1 MKPRGSRL
9 RRGGALLR
17 SLFRGQERDADLRAN
32 VRAFVDLLTDEKIAA
47 GMTPE
52 AARRAAILEC
62 GSVDVVIE
70 NVRDVRA
77 GALVAQV
84 RQDARFALRILRCEP
99 VFSAV
104 VILTLALGIGANT
117 AIFSVVNAVLL
128 EPLPYPNAER
138 LVLVWERNTAAGKD
152 RDPVAPLNFQDW
164 RRSNT
169 VFDELAAYRFRGV
182 ALTHVEQPEQLQALS
197 TTASLFRVLGVAPA
211 LGRAFTDDEEHRRE
225 RVAVLSHAFWQR
237 RFGGDPSVVG
247 RSVAL
252 DGAAFTIVGVM
263 PAAFHFPDDTP
274 VPVDLYSPV
283 AFAPRELNGRGVSTL
298 TVMAR
303 LKPGVTLH
311 AAQANIGTIATSIA
325 AHDSTGNPEVAIVG
339 AHDALV
345 EDVRLGLLTLLG
357 TVGLVLLVACANV
370 ANLLLVRAAARRR
383 ELAMRAALG
392 AGNRRLL
399 QQVLTES
406 LVLAGLGAGVGLA
419 LAWSLLRMLV
429 SFAPPDL
436 PRLERIAID
445 PTVLVFTTAVAIVTG
460 VAFGLVPALAASR
473 RSLTDVFKPGSPH
486 TTATFGTSNG
496 RTVLLVGEIALSLT
510 LLAGA
515 GLMVRSLI
523 NLQNV
528 ELGLEPANVLTAQIF
543 LAPSRY
549 PVDSAQFQPAPT
561 GASPVAESGLVVFL
575 THLEERLNGAPGVEA
590 VGAVSAL
597 PLNPV
602 GIDYDLPVI
611 IKGRPRPRAGEEP
624 QADFR
629 VATTGYFRTM
639 HIPLLRGREF
649 TDFDDL
655 DSTPV
660 IIINDT
666 MAQHMFPSGD
676 PIGQR
681 IILYGREGE
690 IVGVVGSVRRHGF
703 TRDARPEMFLPY
715 RQFQLRSMTLVV
727 RSQMERAAIGAE
739 VSRAVHALDAQ
750 QPVHRVRMMAELV
763 AASIAQPRFTTLL
776 LSAFAALA
784 LVLAIV
790 GIYGVM
796 SYSVSQRTREI
807 GVRLALGARPREVVA
822 MVVRRGMMIA
832 AMGVALGL
840 VGAAA
845 ATSLM
850 TDLLFGVTPTDPA
863 TLGAACLALILS
875 SLVATYVPAAR
886 AATVA
891 PASVLK
897 GE

>member
-1 MKPRGSRL
+1 MKPRGSWL
-9 RRGGALLR
+9 HWIGALLR
-17 SLFRGQERDADLRAN
+17 NVLGGHARDADLRAN
-32 VRAFVDLLTDEKIAA
+32 VGAFVDLLTEEKIAA

-52 AARRAAILEC
+52 AARRAAMLEC
-62 GSVDVVIE
+62 GSADVVIE
-70 NVRDVRA
+70 DVRDVRA

-84 RQDARFALRILRCEP
+84 WQDTRFALRILRREP
-99 VFSAV
+99 TFSAV
-104 VILTLALGIGANT
+104 AILTLALGIGANT

-128 EPLPYPNAER
+128 EPLPYAHPER
-138 LVLVWERNTAAGKD
+138 LVRLWERNTAIGKD

-164 RRSNT
+164 RRGNT
-169 VFDELAAYRFRGV
+169 VFDELGAYRFREF

-211 LGRAFTDDEEHRRE
+211 LGRAFTDDEEQRRE
-225 RVAVLSHAFWQR
+225 PVAVLSHAFWQR

-274 VPVDLYSPV
+274 VPVDLYTPI
-283 AFAPRELNGRGVSTL
+283 AFAPIELNGRGRSTL
-298 TVMAR
+298 TVIAR
-303 LKPGVTLH
+303 LKPGVTLQ
-311 AAQANIGTIATSIA
+311 AAQANIGALASSIA
-325 AHDSTGNPEVAIVG
+325 AEDSTGNPEVTIVG

-345 EDVRLGLLTLLG
+345 EDVRLGLMILLG

-399 QQVLTES
+399 RQMLTES
-406 LVLAGLGAGVGLA
+406 VVLAGLGAGVGLV
-419 LAWSLLRMLV
+419 LAWWLLRIVV
-429 SFAPPDL
+429 SLGPQDL
-436 PRLERIAID
+436 PRLEGITID
-445 PTVLVFTTAVAIVTG
+445 LPVLLFTTGVAMVTG

-473 RSLTDVFKPGSPH
+473 QSLTDAFKEGSPH
-486 TTATFGTSNG
+486 ATATFGTSKG
-496 RTVLLVGEIALSLT
+496 RAMLLVGEIALSLT

-523 NLQNV
+523 NLQNLD
-528 ELGLEPANVLTAQIF
+528 LGFQPANLLSAQIF
-543 LAPSRY
+543 LPPSRY
-549 PVDSAQFQPAPT
+549 PVDSAQFRPAA
-561 GASPVAESGLVVFL
+561 ASGSHVADSKLVVFM
-575 THLEERLNGAPGVEA
+575 TQLEERLNGAPGVES

-611 IKGRPRPRAGEEP
+611 IQGQPRPRAGEEP

-639 HIPLLRGREF
+639 NIPVLRGREF
-649 TDFDDL
+649 TDFDGPN
-655 DSTPV
+655 STPV

-666 MAQHMFPSGD
+666 MAQQMFPSGD

-681 IILYGREGE
+681 IILYGRARE
-690 IVGVVGSVRRHGF
+690 IVGVVGSVRHHGF
-703 TRDARPEMFLPY
+703 ARDARPEMILPY
-715 RQFQLRSMTLVV
+715 RQFQFGGMTLVV
-727 RSQMERAAIGAE
+727 RSQMERAAIAAE
-739 VSRAVHALDAQ
+739 VSRAVHALDPQ
-750 QPVHRVRMMAELV
+750 QPVYRVRMMAELF
-763 AASIAQPRFTTLL
+763 AASVAQPRFTTLL
-776 LSAFAALA
+776 LSAFAGLA
-784 LVLAIV
+784 LVLAVV

-807 GVRLALGARPREVVA
+807 GVRLALGARPRELIA
-822 MVVRRGMMIA
+822 MVVRRGMTLA
-832 AMGVALGL
+832 AIGVTLGL
-840 VGAAA
+840 VGAIA
-845 ATSLM
+845 ATRLM

-863 TLGAACLALILS
+863 TLGAAVVAIILS
-875 SLVATYVPAAR
+875 SLAATYVPAAR

-897 GE
+897 AE

>member
-1 MKPRGSRL
+1 MKPRGSRFRWAGASL
-9 RRGGALLR
+9 RNLVRGHA
-17 SLFRGQERDADLRAN
+17 RDADLRAD
-32 VRAFVDLLTDEKIAA
+32 VGAFVDLLTDEKIAA

-62 GSVDVVIE
+62 GSVDAVIE

-84 RQDARFALRILRCEP
+84 RQDARFALRRLRREP
-99 VFSAV
+99 TFSAV
-104 VILTLALGIGANT
+104 AILTLALGIGANT

-152 RDPVAPLNFQDW
+152 RDPVAPPNFQDW
-164 RRSNT
+164 RRGNT
-169 VFDELAAYRFRGV
+169 VFDELAAYRFRGF

-197 TTASLFRVLGVAPA
+197 TTASIFRVLGVAPA

-263 PAAFHFPDDTP
+263 SAAFHFPDDTP
-274 VPVDLYSPV
+274 VPVDLYSPI
-283 AFAPRELNGRGVSTL
+283 AFAPRELNGRGLSTL
-298 TVMAR
+298 TVIAR
-303 LKPGVTLH
+303 LKPGMTLQ
-311 AAQANIGTIATSIA
+311 AARANIGTIAKSIA
-325 AHDSTGNPEVAIVG
+325 AHDSTGNPEVTIVG

-345 EDVRLGLLTLLG
+345 EDVRLGLMILLG

-370 ANLLLVRAAARRR
+370 ASLLLVRAAARRR

-399 QQVLTES
+399 RQMLTES
-406 LVLAGLGAGVGLA
+406 VVLAGLGAGVGLA
-419 LAWSLLRMLV
+419 LAWWLLRMLV

-445 PTVLVFTTAVAIVTG
+445 PAVLLFTTAVAMVTG
-460 VAFGLVPALAASR
+460 VAFGLVPALAVSR
-473 RSLTDVFKPGSPH
+473 RSLTDVFKAGSPH
-486 TTATFGTSNG
+486 ATATFGTSNG
-496 RTVLLVGEIALSLT
+496 RAVLLVGEIALSLT

-523 NLQNV
+523 NLRNV
-528 ELGLEPANVLTAQIF
+528 DLGFQPANVLTAQIF

-549 PVDSAQFQPAPT
+549 PVDSAQFRPASAST
-561 GASPVAESGLVVFL
+561 GHVADSKLVVFM
-575 THLEERLNGAPGVEA
+575 TELEKRLIDVPGVES

-602 GIDYDLPVI
+602 GTDYDLPVI
-611 IKGRPRPRAGEEP
+611 IQGRPRPRAGEEP

-629 VATTGYFRTM
+629 VATTGYLRTM
-639 HIPLLRGREF
+639 SIPVLRGREF
-649 TDFDDL
+649 TEFDGPN
-655 DSTPV
+655 STPV
-660 IIINDT
+660 IIINDM
-666 MAQHMFPSGD
+666 MAQQMFPGDD

-681 IILYGREGE
+681 ILLYGRARE
-690 IVGVVGSVRRHGF
+690 IIGVVGSVRHHGF
-703 TRDARPEMFLPY
+703 TQDARPEMILPY
-715 RQFQLRSMTLVV
+715 RQFQFGGMTLVV
-727 RSQMERAAIGAE
+727 RSQMERAAIAGE
-739 VSRAVHALDAQ
+739 VSRAVHALDPQ
-750 QPVHRVRMMAELV
+750 QPVYRVRMMTELF
-763 AASIAQPRFTTLL
+763 AASVAQPRFTTLL

-784 LVLAIV
+784 LVLAVV

-807 GVRLALGARPREVVA
+807 AVRLALGARPLELIA
-822 MVVRRGMMIA
+822 MVVRRGMMLA
-832 AMGVALGL
+832 AIGVTLGL
-840 VGAAA
+840 VGAIA
-845 ATSLM
+845 ATRLM
-850 TDLLFGVTPTDPA
+850 ADLLFGVTPTDPA
-863 TLGAACLALILS
+863 TLGAAVVALILS
-875 SLVATYVPAAR
+875 SLMATYIPAAR

-897 GE
+897 AE